1 MVGRV
6 KREGEWMMSIS
17 KEGTGL
23 YRQKTLNMEEGGRE
37 EAGTGRRSRRGG
49 GGKCS
54 GSWLR
59 QESHST
65 WDVG

>member
-1 MVGRV
+1 
-6 KREGEWMMSIS
+6 MMSIS